1 MDSEQKPIQQQ
12 PVDDQQALDEQQQ
25 AVNELRENDAKT
37 PEDHEYLD
45 RVQREEIDVV
55 KDDSNLPPSDLAPH
69 TDPVP
74 PTRTYKVDPSGVL
87 YTPKEAEAL
96 DNDSEP
102 PEYGQGGPR
111 A

>member
-1 MDSEQKPIQQQ
+1 MESDQNPIQQL

-25 AVNELRENDAKT
+25 AINELRKEAKT

-74 PTRTYKVDPSGVL
+74 QSRTYKIDPSGVL

-102 PEYGQGGPR
+102 PEYGHGGPR